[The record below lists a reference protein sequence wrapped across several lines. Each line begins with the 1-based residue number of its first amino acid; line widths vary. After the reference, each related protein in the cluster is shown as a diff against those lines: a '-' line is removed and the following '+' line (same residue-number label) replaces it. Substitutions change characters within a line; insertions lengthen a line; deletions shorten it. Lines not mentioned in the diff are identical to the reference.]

1 MTGTRNYFALAHAF
15 GFEGKNFSYNNSI
28 LEHAK
33 PFFWF
38 RRCQQCLTKLI
49 TKLINKKRLC
59 RNTFTIYGSSGQNL
73 NLKVTGF

>member
-15 GFEGKNFSYNNSI
+15 GFEGKNFSYNYSF

-33 PFFWF
+33 AFFWSG
-38 RRCQQCLTKLI
+38 RSQQCLTKLI

-59 RNTFTIYGSSGQNL
+59 RNTFIIYGSSEQN
-73 NLKVTGF
+73 